1 MARLEANGYSVL
13 ELIFVTALMVTIGG
27 IAVPQ
32 TLAALDEF
40 RTAGAARYIS
50 ARLYRARMEAV
61 KRSTPVAIQF
71 AQTSAGYRYTVFR
84 DGNGNGVL
92 TSDIRSGVDT
102 PVGAAESLRD
112 NFKGIDFGALPGLP
126 SIDVGGTPPGDDPI
140 RLGAGSLLTFTAHGS
155 SSTGTVYIRG
165 RDAQYAVR
173 VFGDTGKS
181 RILKFHNRTRR
192 WSAV

>member
-1 MARLEANGYSVL
+1 MTRLKANGYSVL

-102 PVGAAESLRD
+102 PVGAA
-112 NFKGIDFGALPGLP
+112 
-126 SIDVGGTPPGDDPI
+126 
-140 RLGAGSLLTFTAHGS
+140 
-155 SSTGTVYIRG
+155 
-165 RDAQYAVR
+165 
-173 VFGDTGKS
+173 S
-181 RILKFHNRTRR
+181 RC
-192 WSAV
+192 

>member
-13 ELIFVTALMVTIGG
+13 ELIFVTALMVTMSG

-40 RTAGAARYIS
+40 RAAGAARYIS

-71 AQTSAGYRYTVFR
+71 AQTSAGYSYTVFR

-92 TSDIRSGVDT
+92 TQRHPVRRRYARRRGGVAARQLQRASTSARFRGSRQSILAARRPVTTRSVSA
-102 PVGAAESLRD
+102 PAAS
-112 NFKGIDFGALPGLP
+112 
-126 SIDVGGTPPGDDPI
+126 
-140 RLGAGSLLTFTAHGS
+140 LTFTAHGS

-165 RDAQYAVR
+165 RRDAQYAVR

-181 RILKFHNRTRR
+181 RI
-192 WSAV
+192 